1 MTLEEL
7 WEHINSYPSR
17 MTIYDEDN
25 NTEWTEEDADEMDN
39 VVEEYGDE
47 TVRYWDISCIAGELR
62 LYVSF

>member
-1 MTLEEL
+1 
-7 WEHINSYPSR
+7 